1 MTLLVTACGNR
12 NTTPTIKYVY
22 LDNSCTAFGPII
34 THGQDPD
41 LMDARTVK
49 AINTHNEK
57 WDALCGKTN
66 ESEK

>member
-1 MTLLVTACGNR
+1 MTLLVTACGSR

-22 LDNSCTAFGPII
+22 VDSSCTAFGPII
-34 THGQDPD
+34 THGKDPD

-49 AINTHNEK
+49 EINAHNDK

>member
-1 MTLLVTACGNR
+1 MTLLVTACGSR

-22 LDNSCTAFGPII
+22 IDNSCTVFGPII
-34 THGQDPD
+34 THGKDPD
-41 LMDARTVK
+41 LMDSRTVK
-49 AINTHNEK
+49 AVNTHNDK